1 MDKKEDFAERR
12 ARQKEKLRAQRAE
25 RQTAATSGK
34 PSSSSRSPR
43 GGSPGNSDDTD
54 DAFVHVDKAD
64 AAEAPLPASGPA
76 QAGPSSSNTVADKL
90 FNALP
95 SESGTKSD
103 VSSAPYSKPAQE
115 AESNRAESGRSTAG
129 QQAETQSM
137 AALHLGN
144 DADLLAKSDPEPRQD
159 HVMLPLDHSA
169 ARKLQQ
175 SMAGA
180 RTEDAGQSEHP
191 AGRQAGSDTSEV
203 DARQQQS
210 QVPSQRKVG
219 PAEQRPSPEH
229 GAVQSQAALEEQAG
243 GARQAARAKGS
254 AMPDTH
260 SPSAHGRDSSG
271 WSWGK
276 GWLPTAALQ
285 QVAAGALK
293 DVQEMKESLQQAFT
307 AEDSGTE
314 TDEEAQPKQASRA
327 APLQGASGAERQ
339 AVLERLQGQD
349 HPLAAGFKILDK
361 RLDSVLGGAAG
372 LAGNLFG
379 KAHSAGRQVAGT
391 VEAGIELFGQSAI
404 RLLDGGVD
412 YSRAPPVTLAS
423 CLRQNGGADVA
434 EEVEELC
441 NDNARLCNRL
451 RSGLQG
457 ENLATFNADVAH
469 MAAYLDPATLAG
481 AAARDVPRP
490 ATAPDIDT
498 LIVEATCRRGA
509 ASLSAWQGKKMD
521 GVLLWGLHSSA
532 CGELA
537 EAVALC
543 LEALHVFGI
552 EAAGSAAA
560 ERGSPVPPDAFRS
573 IADYLQ
579 AKVASMVAALSQLAD
594 AYLAIADK
602 AAAKA
607 LSAFQAQQSS
617 AASPSSPQR
626 GPQAKKPATR
636 TEADVHQPSSSS
648 SLSAGPQQGSEGG
661 SAPAALKQRYPDHVH
676 DPLKVQHELRNAKA
690 AALQCITEL
699 YRGLLYIVLYHCHG
713 KRRV

>member
-34 PSSSSRSPR
+34 PSSSSRSPK

-159 HVMLPLDHSA
+159 HIMLPLDHSA

-180 RTEDAGQSEHP
+180 GTEDAGQSEHP

-285 QVAAGALK
+285 QVAAGAAPPLSTHLYVTCSGCCIIQLQTGTDDGFRALHHMLRVTGCPVEQRIPHTQSLAMRSSDNWWGAGALK
-293 DVQEMKESLQQAFT
+293 DVQEMKESLQQV
-307 AEDSGTE
+307 GT
-314 TDEEAQPKQASRA
+314 S
-327 APLQGASGAERQ
+327 
-339 AVLERLQGQD
+339 
-349 HPLAAGFKILDK
+349 
-361 RLDSVLGGAAG
+361 
-372 LAGNLFG
+372 
-379 KAHSAGRQVAGT
+379 AHSA
-391 VEAGIELFGQSAI
+391 E
-404 RLLDGGVD
+404 
-412 YSRAPPVTLAS
+412 
-423 CLRQNGGADVA
+423 
-434 EEVEELC
+434 
-441 NDNARLCNRL
+441 
-451 RSGLQG
+451 
-457 ENLATFNADVAH
+457 
-469 MAAYLDPATLAG
+469 
-481 AAARDVPRP
+481 
-490 ATAPDIDT
+490 
-498 LIVEATCRRGA
+498 
-509 ASLSAWQGKKMD
+509 SL
-521 GVLLWGLHSSA
+521 
-532 CGELA
+532 
-537 EAVALC
+537 
-543 LEALHVFGI
+543 
-552 EAAGSAAA
+552 
-560 ERGSPVPPDAFRS
+560 
-573 IADYLQ
+573 
-579 AKVASMVAALSQLAD
+579 
-594 AYLAIADK
+594 
-602 AAAKA
+602 
-607 LSAFQAQQSS
+607 
-617 AASPSSPQR
+617 
-626 GPQAKKPATR
+626 
-636 TEADVHQPSSSS
+636 
-648 SLSAGPQQGSEGG
+648 
-661 SAPAALKQRYPDHVH
+661 
-676 DPLKVQHELRNAKA
+676 
-690 AALQCITEL
+690 
-699 YRGLLYIVLYHCHG
+699 
-713 KRRV
+713 